1 MKKYDNCPADQV
13 SPMEPVIG
21 AVIGALTG
29 SDDPN
34 EVAVMAKQASEV
46 QRSDFSSSHYCSISS
61 SNIQTPYILLEQPNM
76 ISCCRW

>member
-1 MKKYDNCPADQV
+1 MMSLFVCTQV
-13 SPMEPVIG
+13 GPLQPVMG

-46 QRSDFSSSHYCSISS
+46 AISD
-61 SNIQTPYILLEQPNM
+61 
-76 ISCCRW
+76 

>member
-1 MKKYDNCPADQV
+1 
-13 SPMEPVIG
+13 MEPVIG

-46 QRSDFSSSHYCSISS
+46 QRSDLSSIHHCIVRFHH
-61 SNIQTPYILLEQPNM
+61 QTIKPHT
-76 ISCCRW
+76 S

>member
-1 MKKYDNCPADQV
+1 
-13 SPMEPVIG
+13 MEPVIG

-46 QRSDFSSSHYCSISS
+46 QRSDLSSTHHRSISA
-61 SNIQTPYILLEQPNM
+61 SNNQTPYILLEQPIM
-76 ISCCRW
+76 I

>member
-1 MKKYDNCPADQV
+1 
-13 SPMEPVIG
+13 MEPVIG

-46 QRSDFSSSHYCSISS
+46 QRSDLSSTHHCSISS
-61 SNIQTPYILLEQPNM
+61 SNNQTNSILPEQPNM
-76 ISCCRW
+76 I

>member
-1 MKKYDNCPADQV
+1 MLQV
-13 SPMEPVIG
+13 SPMQPVMG

-46 QRSDFSSSHYCSISS
+46 RHGQAG
-61 SNIQTPYILLEQPNM
+61 Q
-76 ISCCRW
+76 

>member
-1 MKKYDNCPADQV
+1 
-13 SPMEPVIG
+13 MEPVIG

-46 QRSDFSSSHYCSISS
+46 QRSDLSSTHICIVRFLHQT
-61 SNIQTPYILLEQPNM
+61 IKQTPYFLNNQT
-76 ISCCRW
+76 

>member
-1 MKKYDNCPADQV
+1 MVFPFICHTLVFFQV
-13 SPMEPVIG
+13 SPMQPVMG

-46 QRSDFSSSHYCSISS
+46 EISD
-61 SNIQTPYILLEQPNM
+61 
-76 ISCCRW
+76 

>member
-1 MKKYDNCPADQV
+1 MQ
-13 SPMEPVIG
+13 PVMG

-46 QRSDFSSSHYCSISS
+46 EISDKSFLDNNHQQPHPIHPNPNPHPRTDETLIPSS
-61 SNIQTPYILLEQPNM
+61 SNDLF
-76 ISCCRW
+76 R